1 VPLMA
6 PPPKCTWC
14 HDMGGHSRQK
24 ELEAL
29 WRHNRATRKKILTR
43 SEWLKLSPQ
52 QLLRIPAQL
61 RHPDKVHGFARP
73 KGLRASTVFQF
84 LLQLSIVWGDKRFD
98 DCISALLEHGI
109 IEIRRHTNE
118 QGEEVVSYEFSNR
131 QGLYADRY
139 NENRQAE
146 CLAEVQAR
154 IKRGKS
160 ERQACREVAAEWGLP
175 GNSFTAAVQRLRD
188 LLRSSKT

>member
-1 VPLMA
+1 
-6 PPPKCTWC
+6 
-14 HDMGGHSRQK
+14 MGDVSRQK

-29 WRHNRATRKKILTR
+29 WRHNRATRKKVLTR

-52 QLLRIPAQL
+52 QLQRIPAQL
-61 RHPDKVHGFARP
+61 RRPDKVHGFVRP
-73 KGLRASTVFQF
+73 KGLRGSTVFEY
-84 LLQLSIVWGDKRFD
+84 LHQLSVVWRDKRFD

-118 QGEEVVSYEFSNR
+118 QGKQVVSYEFSNR

-146 CLAEVQAR
+146 CLAEVHAR
-154 IKRGKS
+154 IKQGKS
-160 ERQACREVAAEWGLP
+160 ERQAGAEVAAEWGLL
-175 GNSFTAAVQRLRD
+175 GNSFAAAVQRLRD

>member
-1 VPLMA
+1 MA

-14 HDMGGHSRQK
+14 HDMGGISRQK

-29 WRHNRATRKKILTR
+29 WRHNRAKRKKVLTR
-43 SEWLKLSPQ
+43 SELLKLSPQ
-52 QLLRIPAQL
+52 QLQRIPAEL
-61 RHPDKVHGFARP
+61 RRPDKVHGFVRP
-73 KGLRASTVFQF
+73 SGLRGSTVFQY
-84 LLQLSIVWGDKRFD
+84 LRQLSVVWRDKRFD

-109 IEIRRHTNE
+109 IEIRRHTNK
-118 QGEEVVSYEFSNR
+118 QGKEVVSYEFSNR

-146 CLAEVQAR
+146 CLAEVHAR

-175 GNSFTAAVQRLRD
+175 GNSLTAAAQRLRN

>member
-1 VPLMA
+1 MA

-14 HDMGGHSRQK
+14 DDMGGISRQK
-24 ELEAL
+24 ELEVL
-29 WRHNRATRKKILTR
+29 WRHNRATRKKILTG

-52 QLLRIPAQL
+52 QLQRIPAQL
-61 RHPDKVHGFARP
+61 RYPDKVHGFVRP

-84 LLQLSIVWGDKRFD
+84 LLLLSTVWMDKRFD

-109 IEIRRHTNE
+109 IEKNK
-118 QGEEVVSYEFSNR
+118 QGKEVFSNR

-139 NENRQAE
+139 NENWQAE

-154 IKRGKS
+154 IKRVKS
-160 ERQACREVAAEWGLP
+160 ERQACREVAAEWGFP

-188 LLRSSKT
+188 LFRSSKT

>member
-1 VPLMA
+1 
-6 PPPKCTWC
+6 
-14 HDMGGHSRQK
+14 MGDVSRQK
-24 ELEAL
+24 ELGEL
-29 WRHNRATRKKILTR
+29 WWHNRATRKRVLSR
-43 SEWLKLSPQ
+43 SEWLKLSLQ
-52 QLLRIPAQL
+52 QLQSIPPQL
-61 RHPDKVHGFARP
+61 QRPDKVHGFVRP
-73 KGLRASTVFQF
+73 KGLRGSTVFEY
-84 LLQLSIVWGDKRFD
+84 LHQLSVVWRDKRFD

-118 QGEEVVSYEFSNR
+118 QGKEVVSYEFSNR

-146 CLAEVQAR
+146 WLAEVHAR

-160 ERQACREVAAEWGLP
+160 ERQACDEVAAEWGGP
-175 GNSFTAAVQRLRD
+175 GNSFSVAAQRLRE

>member
-1 VPLMA
+1 
-6 PPPKCTWC
+6 
-14 HDMGGHSRQK
+14 MGDVSRHK

-29 WRHNRATRKKILTR
+29 WRHNRATRKRVLTR

-52 QLLRIPAQL
+52 QLQRIPAQL
-61 RHPDKVHGFARP
+61 RSPDKVHGFVRP
-73 KGLRASTVFQF
+73 KGLRGSTVFQY
-84 LLQLSIVWGDKRFD
+84 LLQLSVVWRDKRFD

-118 QGEEVVSYEFSNR
+118 EGKEVVSYEFSNR

-146 CLAEVQAR
+146 CLAEVHAR

-160 ERQACREVAAEWGLP
+160 ERQACGEVAAEW
-175 GNSFTAAVQRLRD
+175 ALR
-188 LLRSSKT
+188 RRPSN